1 MEISA
6 SKNIRF
12 RNKINGR
19 FENNIEAKLRFH
31 VASFN
36 VRYSCYSSRSSLF
49 FSSRIILPYYFLT
62 ISIEIYS

>member
-6 SKNIRF
+6 SKNIRLH
-12 RNKINGR
+12 NKINER

-36 VRYSCYSSRSSLF
+36 ARYSCYSSRFSLF
-49 FSSRIILPYYFLT
+49 FSFLFFPYYFAVLLFNDFN
-62 ISIEIYS
+62 